1 MKQLEALS
9 IVTPGFF
16 GLNTQESGV
25 TLSPNFAEVADNVI
39 IDKYGRLGARKGWTM
54 QTTTGSAQLSGE
66 PIKFMLEH
74 VNADDS
80 LDILSAG
87 NNKVFTGGVGEVLT
101 DVTPAAYTIT
111 SNNWSGVCVLWTILT

>member
-66 PIKFMLEH
+66 PIKFMLEQLCFQH
-74 VNADDS
+74 WF
-80 LDILSAG
+80 I
-87 NNKVFTGGVGEVLT
+87 
-101 DVTPAAYTIT
+101 
-111 SNNWSGVCVLWTILT
+111 